1 MKNPGK
7 KNPMQVTLIFNPTA
21 GKTDKSPKQLV
32 QILVEMQKHNLQPEV
47 HVWDSAEGMKAAV
60 KRALKD
66 GTRLVVASGGDG
78 TIDSV
83 AAELAGTHLTLGI
96 LPTGTANNLAI
107 NLRIPR
113 NLDEA
118 VAVLREGRRIK
129 IDMGRVRAGG
139 VKQNF
144 LEMATLGLVSDI
156 FPPADD
162 FRRGELLKAGEVIST
177 FADASPSLVT
187 LEMDNKKPVGLSAF
201 SVVVAN
207 MPYIARHFRINRTVS
222 FRDGKLN
229 VFVFTELSKVG
240 LLNYA
245 IRYLSGEIND
255 ETVKHFRVQRVK
267 ITTHP
272 PMGAN
277 ADGQPLRSGPLYI
290 KVQPAALRVMANTVK
305 GTGPSRSQVPKLI
318 KEENG

>member
-1 MKNPGK
+1 MNSLRK
-7 KNPMQVTLIFNPTA
+7 KKPLRVKLIFNPTA
-21 GKTDKSPKQLV
+21 GKTGKSPRQLMD
-32 QILVEMQKHNLQPEV
+32 ILAHMQKHNMHPEV
-47 HVWDSAEGMKAAV
+47 HIWDDEAGMKTLI

-66 GTRLVVASGGDG
+66 GTQLIVASGGDG

-118 VAVLREGRRIK
+118 VAVLREGRRVK
-129 IDMGRVRAGG
+129 IDLGHARGG
-139 VKQNF
+139 GTKRYF
-144 LEMATLGLVSDI
+144 LEMATFGLISDI

-162 FRRGELLKAGEVIST
+162 FRRGEILKAGEVIST
-177 FADASPSLVT
+177 FAASTPSLVT
-187 LEMDNKKPVGLSAF
+187 LEMDHKKPVSLSAF

-207 MPYIARHFRINRTVS
+207 MPYIGRNFRINRTVS

-229 VFVFTELSKVG
+229 VFVFTELSKIG

-255 ETVKHFRVQRVK
+255 ETVKHFRVRRVK
-267 ITTHP
+267 ISTLP
-272 PMGAN
+272 QMGTN
-277 ADGQPLRSGPLYI
+277 ADGRPLPASQIRI
-290 KVQPAALRVMANTVK
+290 KVQPEALRVMANTVK
-305 GTGPSRSQVPKLI
+305 GTGPRRREVAELTKMD
-318 KEENG
+318 NG